1 MVVLFC
7 TNQSMAQCPE
17 DPGDLGICDT
27 LYVEIF
33 DCDHQYQA
41 SAGYDSVRV
50 AIYVTHDSNTF
61 WWSGGNRWVQDSIV
75 AFMVPLTFWHP
86 PEGCVDSVILPN
98 GWDDWDWNNT
108 SFVPEYLPRSIFRH
122 LVDAHTGDTTFN
134 RMLKANIRWSTRI
147 LDVEHLSCDGDSGH
161 AWLCLMDGPR
171 KKWYE
176 GSKVLLATLTF
187 LVYMDSSCDSTAIC
201 LDSMYGFPP
210 SPWGSLSF
218 MRYGATAAYTP
229 RHFLPVCETI
239 YVLRGDVN
247 GDGKKNI
254 SDLVYLI
261 NYLFVSGSPAP
272 APLWAGDVNCDKI
285 VNISDV
291 VFLINYLFIPGSP
304 PPPPGCP

>member
-1 MVVLFC
+1 
-7 TNQSMAQCPE
+7 
-17 DPGDLGICDT
+17 LGICDT

-61 WWSGGNRWVQDSIV
+61 WWSGGYRWIQDSIS
-75 AFMVPLTFWHP
+75 AMVIPLTFWHP
-86 PEGCVDSVILPN
+86 PEGCVDSVILPH
-98 GWDDWDWNNT
+98 GSDDWDWNNT
-108 SFVPEYLPRSIFRH
+108 AVQPEYLPRSIFRDI
-122 LVDAHTGDTTFN
+122 VDAHTGDTTFN
-134 RMLKANIRWSTRI
+134 RMLKPNLRWNTRI
-147 LDVEHLSCDGDSGH
+147 LDVESHSCDGDSGH
-161 AWLCLMDGPR
+161 AFMVLIGGGTK

-201 LDSMYGFPP
+201 FDSTHDPGNTPLWFV
-210 SPWGSLSF
+210 
-218 MRYGATAAYTP
+218 RYDAVAYTP

-247 GDGKKNI
+247 GDGRINI
-254 SDLVYLI
+254 SDFVYLI
-261 NYLFVSGSPAP
+261 NYLFVSSSPAP
-272 APLWAGDVNCDKI
+272 APLWAGDVDCDKI

-291 VFLINYLFIPGSP
+291 VFLINYVFIPGSP
-304 PPPPGCP
+304 PPPTGCP

>member
-1 MVVLFC
+1 MVVFFC

-61 WWSGGNRWVQDSIV
+61 WWSGGNRWVQDSIL
-75 AFMVPLTFWHP
+75 AFTIPLTFWHP
-86 PEGCVDSVILPN
+86 PEGCVDSVILPD
-98 GWDDWDWNNT
+98 WDDWNNVE
-108 SFVPEYLPRSIFRH
+108 FDPEWGNLHRSIFRH

-134 RMLKANIRWSTRI
+134 RKLKLNQSWPTRI
-147 LDVEHLSCDGDSGH
+147 LDIEHLSCDGDSGH
-161 AWLCLMDGPR
+161 AWLHLSGGGAR

-201 LDSMYGFPP
+201 LDTMSAPP
-210 SPWGSLSF
+210 GWNLVFVKYNSTG
-218 MRYGATAAYTP
+218 YTP

-247 GDGKKNI
+247 GDGRMNI

-261 NYLFVSGSPAP
+261 NYLFVLGSPAP

-304 PPPPGCP
+304 PPPAGCP